1 MRLRPFSVF
10 IVFVAA
16 AGLVVSMEPSPA
28 NAQTTCRYNTDCD
41 DGLFCN
47 GVELCMPSTAG
58 ADARG
63 CVRRGNGPCP
73 GVLCLE
79 ETKRCAAPDPR
90 CDKTPDRD
98 GDGHRA
104 YECGGTDCDD
114 DDPERYPGRPEVCDA
129 AGHDEDCDPRTVGN
143 KDDDH
148 DGFVDAACKNVVR
161 LIPSTKGLYLAPP
174 SVAATTYVFGASIA
188 HVAHGRPL
196 SAVKSVGLRLGAP
209 VVGALMGFGG
219 FFAWRQLDGSTRESD
234 RVASDGA
241 KAFICLAL
249 TVPTSI
255 AAASLLDAAALSWAP
270 PHFGPTL
277 EVARGGATLGVRG
290 AL

>member
-161 LIPSTKGLYLAPP
+161 LIPSTKGRYLAPP
-174 SVAATTYVFGASIA
+174 SVAATTYVFY
-188 HVAHGRPL
+188 
-196 SAVKSVGLRLGAP
+196 
-209 VVGALMGFGG
+209 GG
-219 FFAWRQLDGSTRESD
+219 TDCD
-234 RVASDGA
+234 DN
-241 KAFICLAL
+241 
-249 TVPTSI
+249 
-255 AAASLLDAAALSWAP
+255 DA
-270 PHFGPTL
+270 HFGPHTQVCTPAGIRVCSPTPKPASYPSAAPPRF
-277 EVARGGATLGVRG
+277 EWQYFTCAAGQSCVPQPNGGGVCVG
-290 AL
+290 PPSPIGQPFPALKR

>member
-1 MRLRPFSVF
+1 MDPALADTQAVEARPAEARSEDTRLQNDWALERAVKRREWYGGW
-10 IVFVAA
+10 VLGTDAL
-16 AGLVVSMEPSPA
+16 AGTLLVGSLAV
-28 NAQTTCRYNTDCD
+28 YGFD
-41 DGLFCN
+41 DRMG
-47 GVELCMPSTAG
+47 
-58 ADARG
+58 
-63 CVRRGNGPCP
+63 
-73 GVLCLE
+73 GVLL
-79 ETKRCAAPDPR
+79 
-90 CDKTPDRD
+90 
-98 GDGHRA
+98 
-104 YECGGTDCDD
+104 
-114 DDPERYPGRPEVCDA
+114 
-129 AGHDEDCDPRTVGN
+129 
-143 KDDDH
+143 
-148 DGFVDAACKNVVR
+148 
-161 LIPSTKGLYLAPP
+161 LS
-174 SVAATTYVFGASIA
+174 AATTYVFGASIA